1 MNRKNKDS
9 NLKTVIIHKTNRDE
23 KKALLTSGTKENKI
37 TTVTGEKQKATHTR
51 NLDLDEE
58 REDGSKPNKEVHKLK
73 ICLKLVQTCCINIL
87 MSGCEQTFV
96 G

>member
-1 MNRKNKDS
+1 MNRKNNDS

-23 KKALLTSGTKENKI
+23 KKALLTSGTKEDII
-37 TTVTGEKQKATHTR
+37 TTVPGEKQKATHTR
-51 NLDLDEE
+51 NPDVDEE
-58 REDGSKPNKEVHKLK
+58 RDDGPKKEVPKLK
-73 ICLKLVQTCCINIL
+73 ICLKLAQTCCINIL